1 MFYFECF
8 HLTISSRIQGV
19 IRREV
24 FVAGTMTMERL
35 NDSVQKA
42 LDADYRI
49 VAPIRLSVKG
59 SSGTGSGYHRFCN
72 EFTEKRRCVACEISE
87 KVTFNGFCG
96 PFA

>member
-1 MFYFECF
+1 MLRYRFMIY
-8 HLTISSRIQGV
+8 SRIQGV

-24 FVAGTMTMERL
+24 SVAGTMNMEKL

-49 VAPIRLSVKG
+49 VAPIRLSVVG
-59 SSGTGSGYHRFCN
+59 SSGAGSGYHRFCN

-87 KVTFNGFCG
+87 KVV
-96 PFA
+96 